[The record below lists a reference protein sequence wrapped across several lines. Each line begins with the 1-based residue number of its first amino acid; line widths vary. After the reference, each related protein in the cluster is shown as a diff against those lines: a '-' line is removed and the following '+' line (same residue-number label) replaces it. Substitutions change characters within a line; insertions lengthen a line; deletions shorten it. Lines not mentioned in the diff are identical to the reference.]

1 MLSLINDAAV
11 GWAAICFCADV
22 GKSNLPLMIN
32 DDVSSSSVK
41 AEKVAVGG
49 GLWAAGVLVA
59 AAAVAVAPAFEDVAA
74 SASLFDREELS
85 VITAAVVGSITEE
98 EDDETNDECKPAVV
112 VVGGGEPAANVVG
125 VASVLRLVAV
135 VLAPSRVVS
144 RRRLRPVV
152 EESVELEDVE
162 DECDTSIT
170 SMLA

>member
-1 MLSLINDAAV
+1 MRATGGQLVCLASVVLAESITAAFNKSSSSPV
-11 GWAAICFCADV
+11 AAATAF
-22 GKSNLPLMIN
+22 NN
-32 DDVSSSSVK
+32 SSSSVK
-41 AEKVAVGG
+41 AGVF
-49 GLWAAGVLVA
+49 LAAVA
-59 AAAVAVAPAFEDVAA
+59 AAPAVEDVAPA
-74 SASLFDREELS
+74 SASLFEREELS

-98 EDDETNDECKPAVV
+98 EDEETTDECKPAVV
-112 VVGGGEPAANVVG
+112 VVGRPAANVVG

>member
-98 EDDETNDECKPAVV
+98 EDEETTDECKPAVV
-112 VVGGGEPAANVVG
+112 VVGRPAANVVG

-144 RRRLRPVV
+144 RRRFLPVV
-152 EESVELEDVE
+152 EESVEFEDVE